1 MEEKLL
7 EINGLRTYFF
17 TKSGVAKAVD
27 GVSFDMTQGETLGV
41 VGESGCGKSVMSAS
55 IIRLLASKSGKIVDG
70 TVTFNRTDVSKL
82 SREELRKLRGSDVA
96 MIFQDPM
103 TTLDPVF
110 KVSDQMIEMLQAHR
124 NIDRKT
130 AAKECIQAL
139 ADVGIPDP
147 HKRFDSYP
155 FELSGGMCQRV
166 AIAMAIL
173 ARPKLIIADEPTTA
187 LDVTMQ
193 AQILKL
199 LKELQEKYGT
209 SILIITHNLGVV
221 WQICDNVMVMYA
233 GKVVE
238 KANVRE
244 LYSNPKHPYTWGLMD
259 SMPSLN
265 DTPKEPLSTIDG
277 IPPDLRLVGK
287 GCNFRARCRYAK
299 QCCEDTEP
307 EMVEV
312 SDGHFVA
319 CHFQSKTTNLVKGE
333 ENRNDG

>member
-1 MEEKLL
+1 MDKKLL
-7 EINGLRTYFF
+7 EVNGLKTYFF
-17 TKSGVAKAVD
+17 TKSGVSKAVD
-27 GVSFDMTQGETLGV
+27 GVSFSINEGETLGV

-55 IIRLLASKSGKIVDG
+55 IMRLLASKSGKIVDG
-70 TVTFNRTDVSKL
+70 KVHFNSVDVSKL
-82 SREELRKLRGSDVA
+82 SKEELRKFRGSDVA

-110 KVSDQMIEMLQAHR
+110 KISDQMIEAMQAHTEISR
-124 NIDRKT
+124 ED
-130 AAKECIQAL
+130 AAKECIKVL
-139 ADVGIPDP
+139 ADVGIPEP
-147 HKRFDSYP
+147 EKRFDAYP

-166 AIAMAIL
+166 AIAMVIL
-173 ARPKLIIADEPTTA
+173 EKPKLIIADEPTTA

-199 LKELQEKYGT
+199 LQELQNKCGT

-238 KANVRE
+238 KAEVKE

-265 DTPKEPLSTIDG
+265 DTPKQPLSTIDG
-277 IPPDLRLVGK
+277 IPPDLRLVGQ
-287 GCNFRARCRYAK
+287 GCNFRQRCKYAR
-299 QCCEDTEP
+299 QCCQDVEP
-307 EMVEV
+307 EMVEI

-319 CHFQSKTTNLVKGE
+319 CHFQTKAVSLDRGE
-333 ENRNDG
+333 KRYD